1 MLYRCNRAG
10 GGRRYAPLD
19 ALDLCSCVSQVDTPL
34 APPILILRVRP
45 GATSGGRTDSDMH
58 HPTPFGNYLRM
69 QLRNIKI
76 WGCRGV
82 ERWLLILLWM
92 LETSGGAYHCP
103 SPVESNGVG
112 VERHRVDEKDATST
126 KRPKSKNTLMLC
138 KLQTRGRGWGR
149 RVDARG
155 FSVVPLVLRIQCVI
169 ALLT

>member
-1 MLYRCNRAG
+1 
-10 GGRRYAPLD
+10 
-19 ALDLCSCVSQVDTPL
+19 
-34 APPILILRVRP
+34 
-45 GATSGGRTDSDMH
+45 
-58 HPTPFGNYLRM
+58 
-69 QLRNIKI
+69 
-76 WGCRGV
+76 
-82 ERWLLILLWM
+82 M

-126 KRPKSKNTLMLC
+126 ERPKSNKILLLC